1 MIFLN
6 YIHLPAMPEDI
17 FQFNCATELADL
29 DQNRLAS
36 SALEVKKMLNDVIYG
51 YSYYYLSPEV

>member
-17 FQFNCATELADL
+17 FQFNCDTELADL

-36 SALEVKKMLNDVIYG
+36 SALEVKKMLNDVIYS